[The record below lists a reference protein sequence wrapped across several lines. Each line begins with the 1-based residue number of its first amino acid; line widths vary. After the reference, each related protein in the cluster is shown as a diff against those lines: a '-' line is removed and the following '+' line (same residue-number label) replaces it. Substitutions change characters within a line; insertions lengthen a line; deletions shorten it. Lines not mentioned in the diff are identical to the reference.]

1 MKIKYDL
8 TISQNPSNIKCD
20 CMVVPVF
27 SHKNKDNQALAQLHD
42 AAKQLDTNTQQMISK
57 FIKTGDFSGKLEQ
70 THIFYQLPGINA
82 ARVLLIGC
90 GKQDKFDIQAL
101 NTATKAA
108 CKAIKDAKINHL
120 CFYLADGFDNKAQ
133 AAMQIIIAQ
142 ADAFYTL
149 DDYKSSDKSK
159 QSLKHVSIALT
170 DKIDKSGSAAMQTAI
185 KQGAAIAQGM
195 KLSRDLGNQPG
206 NVCTP
211 TYIAKQAKAL
221 AKDYS
226 NLSFK
231 VLEEADM
238 EKLGMGSFLSVS
250 KGSDEPGKMIILQYK
265 GADKSAAPVALVG
278 KGVTFD
284 TGGISIKPAEKM
296 DEMKYDMS
304 GAAAVLGLFEA
315 LGHLKPKVNVVG
327 LIPASENLPS
337 GSAIKPG
344 DVVRSQLGKTI
355 EIANTDA
362 EGRLVLCDALAD
374 ASDERPDL
382 LIDYATLTGAAR
394 SAVGT
399 GIAAFFGN
407 DEALA
412 DELLAAARQK
422 HDPVWRLPLH
432 KPYETM
438 LKSRFA
444 DLVNCASSPYAGAI
458 VAALFLQRFVD
469 DGIAWLHFDM
479 MAWNT
484 SGTPGHPEG
493 GEAMGVRAMFEE
505 LRRRYGGGG

>member
-1 MKIKYDL
+1 MSLPDCFVAGSGHAVPLRIVASAELDAVL
-8 TISQNPSNIKCD
+8 AELDPPSRRWAEGQGFEAAAGSLCPLPGAD
-20 CMVVPVF
+20 GSLVGVLVGRGDEPVDTWTLAGAAD
-27 SHKNKDNQALAQLHD
+27 SLPAGDYRLEEDWEDRLRHELAIGWALAAYRFTRYRDD
-42 AAKQLDTNTQQMISK
+42 AGQPPRLVVGAVADRLAAEVDALYLVRDLINTAPNEMMPADLAAAARGLAAR
-57 FIKTGDFSGKLEQ
+57 FGAECREVVGEALLEQ
-70 THIFYQLPGINA
+70 NYPTIHMVGRASVHVP
-82 ARVLLIGC
+82 RLIDLRWGEHEAP
-90 GKQDKFDIQAL
+90 K
-101 NTATKAA
+101 
-108 CKAIKDAKINHL
+108 
-120 CFYLADGFDNKAQ
+120 
-133 AAMQIIIAQ
+133 
-142 ADAFYTL
+142 
-149 DDYKSSDKSK
+149 
-159 QSLKHVSIALT
+159 LT
-170 DKIDKSGSAAMQTAI
+170 
-185 KQGAAIAQGM
+185 
-195 KLSRDLGNQPG
+195 
-206 NVCTP
+206 
-211 TYIAKQAKAL
+211 
-221 AKDYS
+221 
-226 NLSFK
+226 
-231 VLEEADM
+231 
-238 EKLGMGSFLSVS
+238 
-250 KGSDEPGKMIILQYK
+250 
-265 GADKSAAPVALVG
+265 LVG
-278 KGVTFD
+278 KGVCFD
-284 TGGISIKPAEKM
+284 TGGLDLKPANAMRLMQK
-296 DEMKYDMS
+296 DMG
-304 GAAAVLGLFEA
+304 GAAHVLGLA
-315 LGHLKPKVNVVG
+315 TLVMAVG
-327 LIPASENLPS
+327 LPVRLRVLIPAVDNAVS
-337 GSAIKPG
+337 GDAFRPG
-344 DVVRSQLGKTI
+344 DVVRTRKGLTV
-355 EIANTDA
+355 EIDNTDA

-493 GEAMGVRAMFEE
+493 GEAMGVRAMFEV